1 MPAVS
6 VRGATKL
13 YRRYGRKR
21 SVGTLKTALLS
32 RPAGAPVASDAGVAA
47 LTDVSFEVA
56 RGETVGIV
64 GSNGSGKSTLLK
76 LLAGIVRPTRGE
88 VEVRGRLAALL
99 ELGAGFHPELSG
111 RENVE
116 IAGLLLGLS
125 KAEIARRFDDIV
137 RFAELEEFL
146 DAPLRTYS
154 SGMAVRLGFSIA
166 AHSDPDVLL
175 VDEVL
180 AVGDEAFAHR
190 SLEKFSEFEKAGKTI
205 LLVSHDLS
213 LVAARCRRA
222 IWLDGGRLVADGPAP
237 DTVARYRESVA
248 EREGEKRLAP
258 GAAAPAGSIGSGR
271 ARVVAV
277 RVLDGRDRPS
287 GRLRS
292 GEAASLEMEVRA
304 DPALRDFVFG
314 FALSTVA
321 GQPVFGSNTALEG
334 LDGETFSGE
343 ARVRLEIPALSL
355 APGVYSVDA
364 AIHAADGAPYDYRRD
379 VIRFEVTAET
389 ATSGVWN
396 PRRRWRT
403 EGGVRWK
410 E

>member
-1 MPAVS
+1 
-6 VRGATKL
+6 
-13 YRRYGRKR
+13 
-21 SVGTLKTALLS
+21 
-32 RPAGAPVASDAGVAA
+32 
-47 LTDVSFEVA
+47 
-56 RGETVGIV
+56 
-64 GSNGSGKSTLLK
+64 
-76 LLAGIVRPTRGE
+76 
-88 VEVRGRLAALL
+88 
-99 ELGAGFHPELSG
+99 
-111 RENVE
+111 
-116 IAGLLLGLS
+116 
-125 KAEIARRFDDIV
+125 
-137 RFAELEEFL
+137 
-146 DAPLRTYS
+146 
-154 SGMAVRLGFSIA
+154 
-166 AHSDPDVLL
+166 
-175 VDEVL
+175 
-180 AVGDEAFAHR
+180 DEAFAHR

-213 LVAARCRRA
+213 LVADRCRRA
-222 IWLDGGRLVADGPAP
+222 IWLDAGRLVADGPAP

-258 GAAAPAGSIGSGR
+258 GAAPPAGSIGSGR

-277 RVLDGRDRPS
+277 RVLDARGRPS

-292 GEAASLEMEVRA
+292 GEPASLEMDVRA
-304 DPALRDFVFG
+304 DPGLRDFVFG

-334 LDGETFSGE
+334 LDGESFSGE

-364 AIHAADGAPYDYRRD
+364 AIHAADGAPYEYRRD